1 MFSEKHSA
9 LYFCVD
15 PHVNSHDKSLDV
27 VQEDT
32 LFQKSQESIW
42 TCRYFDR

>member
-1 MFSEKHSA
+1 MKNIQLLF
-9 LYFCVD
+9 YFCVD

-42 TCRYFDR
+42 TCRYFYR